1 MHIIVFGASGSVG
14 KEVVNQALETG
25 YTVTAFVRNPDTFP
39 IKAGNNLNVHKGDV
53 LSATQ
58 VENSLKNKDAAI
70 CVLGDGKTGKIRAA
84 GTKVIID
91 AMKNAG
97 TKRLICLSTIGA
109 GDSYQSLNFLWKYI
123 MFGLLLKKVLPDHN
137 LQEQFIQQSSLDYTI
152 VRPGALTNGAKT
164 NTYKAGPSENLKN
177 SSLKISRA
185 DVAAFL
191 LKQLRETD
199 FVGRAVSISY

>member
-1 MHIIVFGASGSVG
+1 MHIIVFGASGSIG
-14 KEVVNQALETG
+14 KEVVKEAIENG
-25 YTVTAFVRNPDTFP
+25 HMVTAFIRNPDAFP
-39 IKAGNNLNVHKGDV
+39 FKENKNLKIYQGDV
-53 LSATQ
+53 LNPEQ
-58 VENSLKNKDAAI
+58 VENAIKNNQAVI
-70 CVLGDGKTGKIRAA
+70 CTLGDGKTGKIRAA

-91 AMKNAG
+91 AMKNTG
-97 TKRLICLSTIGA
+97 VKRLICLSTIGA

-137 LQEQFIQQSSLDYTI
+137 LQEQFIRQSSLDYTI

-164 NTYKAGPSENLKN
+164 NTYKAGLSENLKN
-177 SSLKISRA
+177 LSLKISRA

-191 LKQLRETD
+191 LRQLQETD